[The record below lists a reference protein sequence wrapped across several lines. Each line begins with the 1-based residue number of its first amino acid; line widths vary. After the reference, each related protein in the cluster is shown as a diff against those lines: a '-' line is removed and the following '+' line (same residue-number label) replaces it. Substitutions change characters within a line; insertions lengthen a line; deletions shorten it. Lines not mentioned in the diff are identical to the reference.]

1 MASETVVCKPS
12 VEILGQNNNFIF
24 LKLVNQHLD
33 WYAFCPHEIKR
44 LGNLFWSYWTCTYLR
59 WRTETSVCFNWC
71 CRLKL
76 LYDPDCWLLILCTC
90 CHHAIGR
97 WNECWLPLQKLQDGL
112 DISSHL
118 GFKPREGTRNQLGR
132 GQEPVYFTPRLQ
144 RRSRRVCS
152 FPVKPLFV
160 VVWPWLKQER
170 TVEGVRSPSKAADS
184 LLPLQNISASFSLVF
199 TTLRASSSL
208 CLRFATRSN
217 AGDWVYS
224 RK

>member
-1 MASETVVCKPS
+1 MASETVVSKPT
-12 VEILGQNNNFIF
+12 VEMLGQNNNFVF

-33 WYAFCPHEIKR
+33 WYAFLPHKIKR

-76 LYDPDCWLLILCTC
+76 LYDLDCWLLILCTR

-118 GFKPREGTRNQLGR
+118 RFKPRERTRNQLTHIPETGIFYTPITEAFKR
-132 GQEPVYFTPRLQ
+132 DLQFT
-144 RRSRRVCS
+144 
-152 FPVKPLFV
+152 
-160 VVWPWLKQER
+160 
-170 TVEGVRSPSKAADS
+170 SKTIACCGITMS
-184 LLPLQNISASFSLVF
+184 
-199 TTLRASSSL
+199 
-208 CLRFATRSN
+208 
-217 AGDWVYS
+217 
-224 RK
+224 